1 MIMDRSDIAGTMDP
15 LSSEVANVL
24 GRMEL
29 VPDDVVWQAK
39 AAFAWRELTNVI
51 ATLEY
56 DSALDEDDALAGV
69 RGTGSD
75 RVLRFAGQLAS
86 ASLYISDA
94 GRRLMGHLEPNT
106 FRSVILCRPSG
117 SVEIDVDSTG
127 TFFVERIQR
136 GLLSLKCLPVDP
148 MQRTFETEWVTI

>member
-1 MIMDRSDIAGTMDP
+1 MNRDIAETSDSF
-15 LSSEVANVL
+15 LSEVADVM
-24 GRMEL
+24 RRVEL
-29 VPDDVVWQAK
+29 VPDDVIWQAK
-39 AAFAWRELTNVI
+39 AAFAWRELTNVV

-56 DSALDEDDALAGV
+56 DSALDEVGALAGV
-69 RGTGSD
+69 RGSGSD

-94 GRRLMGHLEPNT
+94 GRRLMGRLEPNV
-106 FRSVILCRPSG
+106 FRAVILCRPSG

>member
-1 MIMDRSDIAGTMDP
+1 MERSDIAGTTDP
-15 LSSEVANVL
+15 LASEVADVL
-24 GRMEL
+24 SRVEL

-39 AAFAWRELTNVI
+39 AAFAWRELTNVV

-56 DSALDEDDALAGV
+56 DSALDDVGALSGV

-75 RVLRFAGQLAS
+75 RVLRFVGQLAT
-86 ASLYISDA
+86 ASLYVSDA
-94 GRRLMGHLEPNT
+94 GRRLMGRLEPNV
-106 FRSVILCRPSG
+106 FRSVVLCRPSG